1 VQWWIIGEYGEIID
15 EAPYLLETMIDAFD
29 EEPSHTVRQQILTA
43 SMKLFFKRAP
53 EMHKMLGRLLKK
65 AIDDTSKVDVRDRAL
80 LFYRLL
86 QLDLNEAQTV
96 VTCPKITVGQGF
108 VDAEALEL
116 QDKIFLEFNSLCP
129 VYEKPSSKFVKYV
142 PPEDEPTPTL
152 QEEGDEKQGE
162 AVHEEGETEPGER
175 AVQPDRPAE
184 RDFLEMAMQSVT
196 IHSEPPPVPTP
207 SISLDAQPTV
217 DPPKFQQNWPTMPLA
232 QEFSLRLANAAAQA
246 HIEQSLAQKFIHC
259 MASGTQGSL
268 MKFYFYATT
277 NGQMFL
283 LEAVLDL
290 PTNVFTVKVK
300 SNATQ
305 DSTTAFLQYLRAA
318 LESL

>member
-1 VQWWIIGEYGEIID
+1 
-15 EAPYLLETMIDAFD
+15 
-29 EEPSHTVRQQILTA
+29 
-43 SMKLFFKRAP
+43 MKLFFKRAP

-96 VTCPKITVGQGF
+96 VTCPKVTVGHGF
-108 VDAEALEL
+108 VDAEAIEL
-116 QDKIFLEFNSLCP
+116 QEKIFLEFNSLCP

-142 PPEDEPTPTL
+142 PPEDEPAPAP
-152 QEEGDEKQGE
+152 QEDAGDEKQD
-162 AVHEEGETEPGER
+162 APPREEGEAEER
-175 AVQPDRPAE
+175 PSERTQERPEE
-184 RDFLEMAMQSVT
+184 RDFLELAMQSVT
-196 IHSEPPPVPTP
+196 IHTEPAPAAVAPPQLH
-207 SISLDAQPTV
+207 LDPQPTV
-217 DPPKFQQNWPTMPLA
+217 ESTKFQQNWPIMPLA
-232 QEFSLRLANAAAQA
+232 QEFSLRLANAQAQA
-246 HIEQSLAQKFIHC
+246 HIEQSLARKFIHC

-300 SNATQ
+300 SNAAQ
-305 DSTTAFLQYLRAA
+305 DSTTQAFLQYLRAA

>member
-1 VQWWIIGEYGEIID
+1 
-15 EAPYLLETMIDAFD
+15 MIDAFD
-29 EEPSHTVRQQILTA
+29 EEPSHAVRQQLLTA

-86 QLDLNEAQTV
+86 QLDPNEAQNV
-96 VTCPKITVGQGF
+96 VTCPKVTVGHAF
-108 VDAEALEL
+108 LDAEAVEL
-116 QDKIFLEFNSLCP
+116 QEKIFLEFNSLCP

-142 PPEDEPTPTL
+142 PPEDEPTTPAP
-152 QEEGDEKQGE
+152 QEDAGDEKQE
-162 AVHEEGETEPGER
+162 AAQDDEAEPAERPYQPTE
-175 AVQPDRPAE
+175 RPAE
-184 RDFLEMAMQSVT
+184 RDFLELAMQSVT
-196 IHSEPPPVPTP
+196 IHTETPVVSTPT
-207 SISLDAQPTV
+207 IALDAQPTV
-217 DPPKFQQNWPTMPLA
+217 DPPRFQQNWPTMPLA
-232 QEFSLRLANAAAQA
+232 QEFSLRLTNAAAQT

-300 SNATQ
+300 SNAAQ
-305 DSTTAFLQYLRAA
+305 DSTAAFLQYLRAA
-318 LESL
+318 LETL

>member
-1 VQWWIIGEYGEIID
+1 
-15 EAPYLLETMIDAFD
+15 
-29 EEPSHTVRQQILTA
+29 
-43 SMKLFFKRAP
+43 
-53 EMHKMLGRLLKK
+53 MLGRLLKK
-65 AIDDTSKVDVRDRAL
+65 AIEDTSKVDVRDRAL

-86 QLDLNEAQTV
+86 QLDLNEAQNV

-108 VDAEALEL
+108 LDAEAVEL

-142 PPEDEPTPTL
+142 PPEDEPVPVS
-152 QEEGDEKQGE
+152 QEEVGDEKQD
-162 AVHEEGETEPGER
+162 APAADEGEVDQERPYTTE
-175 AVQPDRPAE
+175 RPAE
-184 RDFLEMAMQSVT
+184 INFLEDAMQNVT
-196 IHSEPPPVPTP
+196 IHTEAPAPVVSTP
-207 SISLDAQPTV
+207 SIALDAQPTV

-232 QEFSLRLANAAAQA
+232 QEFSMRLANAAAQA
-246 HIEQSLAQKFIHC
+246 HIEQSLARKFIHC

-277 NGQMFL
+277 GGQMFL

-290 PTNVFTVKVK
+290 PTNVFSVKVK
-300 SNATQ
+300 SNAGQ
-305 DSTTAFLQYLRAA
+305 DATAAFLQYLRAA